1 MNMIFENA
9 ISLGPPSVDGGRSR
23 LALGLV
29 DEFAGDVLVLLVET
43 RREVLAVDVVEVAAI
58 VGRRLGRSVDS
69 CDEVTEDLF
78 GDQQGVLELDDGLG
92 RGLEQDDVVRALTMS
107 VDRVGQTAT
116 APRRDFHD

>member
-9 ISLGPPSVDGGRSR
+9 MGLGPPSVDGGRSR

-43 RREVLAVDVVEVAAI
+43 GRQVLAVDVVELRAVA
-58 VGRRLGRSVDS
+58 GRCLGRSVNAG
-69 CDEVTEDLF
+69 DEVAEHLF

-92 RGLEQDDVVRALTMS
+92 WGLEEDDVVRALT
-107 VDRVGQTAT
+107 T
-116 APRRDFHD
+116 